1 MPLTLKD
8 KATPGSRPVHLV
20 TKESFSRLELD
31 AGARAWAGA
40 NHFSGAAGQL
50 LLLPGSDGAIAGALF
65 GVADKR
71 GGFSPLA
78 TGSLAKKL
86 PAGEWHFASTPEDPD
101 LAALGLLLG
110 SYVYTRYRK
119 HEGRDVEFVVPEGA
133 DAARVRQQAEAVFL
147 VRDLINTPTND
158 FGPKELEA
166 AARSLADAHGA
177 KVSVISGD
185 ALIEQNFP
193 MIHAV
198 GRASAQA
205 PRLIDFS
212 WGAEDAPKVTLV
224 GKGVCFDTG
233 GLDIK
238 PPSSMLLMKKDMGG
252 AANVL
257 GLASMLMAAKANIR
271 LRVLIPAVEN
281 SISANAFR
289 PGDIL
294 PSRKGLTVEIGN
306 TDAEGRLILADALA
320 LADEESPEV
329 LIDMAT
335 LTGAARVALGPDLPP
350 FFTDDDTLA
359 ENLAHA
365 AEKTADPLWRL
376 PLWSNYDS
384 KLNSKVAD
392 INNVTTDGMAGAVTA
407 ALFLRRFVENARRW
421 AHFDVFGWSP
431 VERPHC
437 PIGGEAQAIRAIL
450 DVLVNRYGVR

>member
-1 MPLTLKD
+1 MSLTLTD
-8 KATPGSRPVHLV
+8 KVSEGSRPVHLV
-20 TKESFSRLELD
+20 TKESFAALD
-31 AGARAWAGA
+31 LGASAKAWAEA
-40 NHFSGAAGQL
+40 NAFTGKAGQL
-50 LLLPGSDGAIAGALF
+50 LILPGADGEIAGAIF

-71 GGFSPLA
+71 NAYSPLA
-78 TGSLAKKL
+78 TGTLARQL
-86 PAGEWHFASTPEDPD
+86 PAGAWHIEDDIEDAD

-110 SYVYTRYRK
+110 SYAFTRYRK
-119 HEGRDVEFVVPEGA
+119 GDERAIEFAAPNGA
-133 DAARVRQQAEAVFL
+133 DGDSVRSQAEAAFL

-158 FGPKELEA
+158 LGPDDLEA
-166 AARSLADAHGA
+166 AARALAEKHGA
-177 KVSVISGD
+177 TINVIVGD
-185 ALIEQNFP
+185 ALLEQNFP

-212 WGAEDAPKVTLV
+212 WGEDDAPKVTLV

-238 PPSSMLLMKKDMGG
+238 PSSSMLLMKKDMGG

-289 PGDIL
+289 PGDVL
-294 PSRKGLTVEIGN
+294 QSRKGLTVEIGN

-320 LADEESPEV
+320 LADEEKPEI

-350 FFTDDDTLA
+350 FFTDDDALA
-359 ENLAHA
+359 GELAA
-365 AEKTADPLWRL
+365 ASDAVADPLWRL

-384 KLNSKVAD
+384 KLSSKVAD
-392 INNVTTDGMAGAVTA
+392 LNNVTTDGMAGAVTA
-407 ALFLRRFVENARRW
+407 ALFLRRFVENTTSW

-431 VERPHC
+431 VDRPHC

-450 DVLVNRYGVR
+450 RVITQRYGVA